1 MAQRES
7 GQAVRHADMPAI
19 NLGNQLSKQVF
30 LGLDNGLKLQLD
42 EDNSGVT
49 FFGNYAIGHRVEI
62 CAIPG
67 ASPGA
72 IARTV
77 SRAPVRATAGSSQAK
92 PPIPRLGAA
101 PVVAFSI
108 ADLLTGTY
116 GQAQLTSHVCSAR

>member
-1 MAQRES
+1 ML
-7 GQAVRHADMPAI
+7 AI
-19 NLGNQLSKQVF
+19 DPRNQLGKQVF
-30 LGLDNGLKLQLD
+30 LGLDNGLKLQLN
-42 EDNSGVT
+42 EDSSDIT
-49 FFGNYAIGHRVEI
+49 FFGNYPIGHRVEI

-77 SRAPVRATAGSSQAK
+77 SRAPARATAGSSQANLS
-92 PPIPRLGAA
+92 IPRLGAA

-116 GQAQLTSHVCSAR
+116 GQAQLTSHVFSAI